1 MENAATEHV
10 DNIVPGSR
18 LLTEPDALSLGA
30 TFIFSRNFRHGKVD
44 FDAMCPVNRGAVF
57 CFFVDSHN
65 EGRKTCASEPRRE
78 RVTLELS
85 LAIA

>member
-30 TFIFSRNFRHGKVD
+30 AFIFSRNFRHGKVD
-44 FDAMCPVNRGAVF
+44 FDAMCPLNRGAVF
-57 CFFVDSHN
+57 CFVATPQL
-65 EGRKTCASEPRRE
+65 RATRRNSWTWSL
-78 RVTLELS
+78 RCTLELS